1 MSKLLD
7 SVYNTENDY
16 EVGVD
21 ECARGPMFGRLY
33 TAAAILPKDNFD
45 HSNMKDSKKIKSRKI
60 MRELADYIKTNA
72 ISWSIDY
79 IEANEIDEI
88 NIRQAVLKSMKESIK
103 NALNKLNLETNPKIF
118 LVIDGNDFLCYKYK
132 KWRISGY
139 FLHNNGN

>member
-45 HSNMKDSKKIKSRKI
+45 HSKMKDSKKIKSRKI

-88 NIRQAVLKSMKESIK
+88 NISSLIGM
-103 NALNKLNLETNPKIF
+103 
-118 LVIDGNDFLCYKYK
+118 
-132 KWRISGY
+132 
-139 FLHNNGN
+139 NNGRESMRKSLGMDLDTSVEDAIEVYSIMANFLKMGTPKEQEI